1 MFSRIWIF
9 KACYEKPVYRLEK
22 AEDLIVVKRSAEP
35 QKKEFQFVEYV
46 GDGLLQYNIVNL
58 DEI

>member
-1 MFSRIWIF
+1 M
-9 KACYEKPVYRLEK
+9 YRLEK